1 MNRQV
6 DFLVSE
12 PEQLIW
18 AMPIDVCVVSVVT
31 DYILTIYIHI
41 CTVSTLHSETVG
53 GSLINDLHILMS
65 VLSPILCPELAS
77 SYI

>member
-12 PEQLIW
+12 HEQLIW
-18 AMPIDVCVVSVVT
+18 AMPIDVCVVSEVT
-31 DYILTIYIHI
+31 GYILTIYIHI

-65 VLSPILCPELAS
+65 VLSPILCPESAS